1 MNNNNR
7 TITYPNG
14 LRLIVTPM
22 TSVRTIASGIWVRA
36 GSVCEDEGNNG
47 IAHFLEH
54 MIFKGTDKLSAFE
67 IADTF
72 ESMGAAVNAFTG
84 KENTCYHVKST
95 DEYAEKCF
103 GLISDIFFDS
113 TFDGEELEKERG
125 VVVEEFNMYEDDTE
139 SICYDL
145 LSTALY
151 GKHPL
156 GKSVLGTV
164 DNIKRLNRDDLI
176 KFIERFYTAKSIV
189 ISVAG
194 NIDLEK
200 ADKWV
205 RKYFLPRVKNT
216 TIAVYKD
223 TEHVSCSIHLDRFK
237 DNFEQCN
244 FALGYPTVPF
254 YHKDY
259 NTQGVVN
266 TILGGGMSSRLYQYI
281 REQKGL
287 AYSVYSGQT
296 SYDANGS
303 LNIVCNTNPA
313 NYAVAKQA
321 SFEVI
326 DDLIKN
332 GITDNEWQRAKTLI
346 KSSFLFG
353 QESSHSMMISAGK
366 LMISANKIFDVD
378 QKISEIQKVTKK
390 DGDTFVKKYLNGD
403 CVCSA
408 YVGKK

>member
-1 MNNNNR
+1 MS
-7 TITYPNG
+7 
-14 LRLIVTPM
+14 
-22 TSVRTIASGIWVRA
+22 SVRTIASGIWVRA
-36 GSVCEDEGNNG
+36 GSVCEDEYNNG
-47 IAHFLEH
+47 VAHFLEH

-84 KENTCYHVKST
+84 KENTCYYAKST
-95 DEYAEKCF
+95 DEYGEKCF
-103 GLISDIFFDS
+103 ELMSSIFFDS
-113 TFDGEELEKERG
+113 TFDEDELEKERG

-156 GKSVLGTV
+156 GKSVLGTLE
-164 DNIKRLNRDDLI
+164 NIKKLNRNDI
-176 KFIERFYTAKSIV
+176 TQFINKFYTAKNIV
-189 ISVAG
+189 ISIAG

-205 RKYFLPRVKNT
+205 RKYLLPRVKETIEKPYKET
-216 TIAVYKD
+216 THK
-223 TEHVSCSIHLDRFK
+223 SCSVHLDRFK

-259 NTQGVVN
+259 TTQGIVN

-281 REQKGL
+281 REQRGL

-296 SYDANGS
+296 AFDANGS

-313 NYAVAKQA
+313 NYVVAKKA
-321 SFEVI
+321 AFEVL
-326 DDLIKN
+326 DDLLKN
-332 GITDNEWQRAKTLI
+332 GITDNEWQRAKTQI
-346 KSSFLFG
+346 KSAFLFG
-353 QESSHSMMISAGK
+353 QESSQSMMTSAGK
-366 LMISANKIFDVD
+366 LMLSAGKVFDVD
-378 QKISEIQKVTKK
+378 KKIAEFQKVTKK
-390 DGDTFVKKYLNGD
+390 DGDAFIKKYMNGD

-408 YVGKK
+408 YVGKKN